1 MTASMNP
8 FIRLLEIPDEVER
21 IKLAI
26 VDLIDNLPENP
37 AIHRLNKNCFTIS
50 SKDLCVKLGNEKT
63 GLNSNWTTFYHD
75 FKQQAEFIKELIQEF
90 KPEFIIPT
98 LKRIVTNQSIYYKG
112 QSKRFHPMFCN
123 HLRSLIEA
131 YGINP

>member
-1 MTASMNP
+1 MGGKSMNP

-37 AIHRLNKNCFTIS
+37 AIHRLNKNCFTINS
-50 SKDLCVKLGNEKT
+50 RDLS
-63 GLNSNWTTFYHD
+63 SNWTVFYHD
-75 FKQQAEFIKELIQEF
+75 FKQQAEFVKELINEF

-98 LKRIVTNQSIYYKG
+98 LKRIVVNQSIYYKG

-123 HLRSLIEA
+123 HLKTLIET